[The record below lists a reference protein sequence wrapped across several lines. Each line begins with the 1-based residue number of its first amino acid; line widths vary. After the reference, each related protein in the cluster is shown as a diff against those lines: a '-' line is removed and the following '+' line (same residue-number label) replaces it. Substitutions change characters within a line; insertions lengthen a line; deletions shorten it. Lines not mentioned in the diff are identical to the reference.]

1 VRSIIVSKAVVPIAI
16 LVIAGFIY
24 GLGGSLGPHIGPG
37 SGDILEG
44 IAIFIGIIGMALG
57 AGRVSRAQSNSK
69 DWLLPGRTR
78 GPAQRL
84 KSEFA

>member
-1 VRSIIVSKAVVPIAI
+1 MRSIIASKAVVPIAI

-24 GLGGSLGPHIGPG
+24 GLGGSLGRHIGPRWG
-37 SGDILEG
+37 NTLEG
-44 IAIFIGIIGMALG
+44 IAIFIGIIGMVLG
-57 AGRVSRAQSNSK
+57 AGRVSRAQSKSK
-69 DWLLPGRTR
+69 DWLLPGHTR